1 MFECIFHD
9 INEIN
14 FNSSENCTIFFLE
27 GMQLKFKTGYS
38 ANLFHMGYIL
48 VSNAEKHRI

>member
-14 FNSSENCTIFFLE
+14 LILVKIVRFFLE
-27 GMQLKFKTGYS
+27 GMQLKFKIGCS

-48 VSNAEKHRI
+48 VSNAGKHRI